1 MDVLTDDLTAT
12 AQEKDKAQD
21 VPLNPPPAEQKA
33 EPKAEPKPAPA
44 KPQKQKPAKAKA
56 VRAAKPA
63 KAKKAKHPPKPAV
76 KQPAKPVAKY
86 EVKENGKGD
95 AHDKLKPR
103 ANPVPVVKVLPV
115 APVKTVPAEEPAETA
130 VAEARTAPAE
140 PVLSKHFLEQQA
152 RQENEERA
160 SRERAAKVLEV
171 LMQSRQEAAA
181 EQPSE
186 KTAAAVPSKADEAV
200 KWSVFPVVK
209 KMTPKERSAFL
220 VKEVPADSAT
230 AKAVLK
236 NKDLRTILVFR
247 DGSVDLTDEMRA
259 EAQTLAKEAGKTKNS
274 RILLL
279 SYSRPSEQRS
289 GGERQLSLRR
299 ALAVRSALA
308 RAGVSSLRIEIRSQA
323 AKGAG
328 EKLPDR
334 VDILVDG

>member
-1 MDVLTDDLTAT
+1 MTEDLTAT
-12 AQEKDKAQD
+12 AQEKEKTQN
-21 VPLNPPPAEQKA
+21 VPLNPPAEQ
-33 EPKAEPKPAPA
+33 KPAPA
-44 KPQKQKPAKAKA
+44 KPQKTKPAKAKT
-56 VRAAKPA
+56 VRAQKPA
-63 KAKKAKHPPKPAV
+63 KAKKAKTPAKPAV

-115 APVKTVPAEEPAETA
+115 APVKTIPAEEPEEKS
-130 VAEARTAPAE
+130 VAEAQTPPAE
-140 PVLSKHFLEQQA
+140 PMLSKHFLAQQ
-152 RQENEERA
+152 ESEERA

-171 LMQSRQEAAA
+171 LTQSRQEAAA
-181 EQPSE
+181 EQPPE
-186 KTAAAVPSKADEAV
+186 QTAVKKTPSKTDEAV
-200 KWSVFPVVK
+200 KWSVFPVTK

-220 VKEVPADSAT
+220 VKEVPDDSAT

-247 DGSVDLTDEMRA
+247 DTSIDLTDEMRT
-259 EAQTLAKEAGKTKNS
+259 ELKTLAAEAGKTKNS

-279 SYSRPSEQRS
+279 SYSRPSAQRI
-289 GGERQLSLRR
+289 GGERQTSLRR

-308 RAGVSSLRIEIRSQA
+308 RAGISSLRIEIRSQA

>member
-1 MDVLTDDLTAT
+1 MTEDLTAT
-12 AQEKDKAQD
+12 AQEKEKTQN
-21 VPLNPPPAEQKA
+21 VPLNPPAKQ
-33 EPKAEPKPAPA
+33 KPAPA
-44 KPQKQKPAKAKA
+44 KPQKTKPAKAKT
-56 VRAAKPA
+56 VRAQKPA
-63 KAKKAKHPPKPAV
+63 KAKKAKTPAKPAV

-115 APVKTVPAEEPAETA
+115 APVKTIPAEEPEEKSVAETQTPP
-130 VAEARTAPAE
+130 VE
-140 PVLSKHFLEQQA
+140 PMLSKHFLAQQ
-152 RQENEERA
+152 ESEERA

-171 LMQSRQEAAA
+171 LKQSRREAAA

-186 KTAAAVPSKADEAV
+186 QTAVKKTLSKTDEAV
-200 KWSVFPVVK
+200 KWSVFPVTK

-220 VKEVPADSAT
+220 VKEVPDDSAT

-247 DGSVDLTDEMRA
+247 DTSIDLTDEMRT
-259 EAQTLAKEAGKTKNS
+259 ELKTLAAEAGKTKNS

-279 SYSRPSEQRS
+279 SYSRPSAQRI
-289 GGERQLSLRR
+289 GGERQTSLRR

-308 RAGVSSLRIEIRSQA
+308 RAGISSLRIEIRSQA

>member
-1 MDVLTDDLTAT
+1 MTEDLTAT
-12 AQEKDKAQD
+12 AQEKEKTQN
-21 VPLNPPPAEQKA
+21 VPLNPPAKQ
-33 EPKAEPKPAPA
+33 KPAPA
-44 KPQKQKPAKAKA
+44 KPQKTKPAKAKT
-56 VRAAKPA
+56 VRAQKPA
-63 KAKKAKHPPKPAV
+63 KAKKAKTPAKPAV

-115 APVKTVPAEEPAETA
+115 APVKTIPAEEPEEKSVAETQTPP
-130 VAEARTAPAE
+130 VE
-140 PVLSKHFLEQQA
+140 PMLSKHFLAQQ
-152 RQENEERA
+152 ESEERA

-171 LMQSRQEAAA
+171 LKQSRREAAA

-186 KTAAAVPSKADEAV
+186 QTAVKKTLSKTDEAV
-200 KWSVFPVVK
+200 KWSVFPVTK

-220 VKEVPADSAT
+220 VKEVPDDSAT

-247 DGSVDLTDEMRA
+247 DTSIDLTDEMRT
-259 EAQTLAKEAGKTKNS
+259 ELKTLAAETGKTKNS

-279 SYSRPSEQRS
+279 SYSRPSAQRI
-289 GGERQLSLRR
+289 GGERQTSLRR

-308 RAGVSSLRIEIRSQA
+308 RAGISSLRIEIRSQA

>member
-1 MDVLTDDLTAT
+1 MTEDLTAT
-12 AQEKDKAQD
+12 AQEKEKTQN
-21 VPLNPPPAEQKA
+21 VPLNPPAEQ
-33 EPKAEPKPAPA
+33 KPAPA
-44 KPQKQKPAKAKA
+44 KPQKTKPAKAKT
-56 VRAAKPA
+56 VRAQKPA
-63 KAKKAKHPPKPAV
+63 KAKKAKT
-76 KQPAKPVAKY
+76 PAKPVAKY

-103 ANPVPVVKVLPV
+103 ANPVPIVKVLPV
-115 APVKTVPAEEPAETA
+115 APVKTIPAEEPEEKS
-130 VAEARTAPAE
+130 VAEAQTAPAE
-140 PVLSKHFLEQQA
+140 PMLSKHFLAQQ
-152 RQENEERA
+152 ESEERA

-171 LMQSRQEAAA
+171 LKQSRREAAA

-186 KTAAAVPSKADEAV
+186 QTAVKKTLSKTDEAV
-200 KWSVFPVVK
+200 KWSVFPVTK

-220 VKEVPADSAT
+220 VKEVPDDSAT

-247 DGSVDLTDEMRA
+247 DTSIDLTDEMRT
-259 EAQTLAKEAGKTKNS
+259 ELKTLAAEAGKTKNS

-279 SYSRPSEQRS
+279 SYSRPSAQRI
-289 GGERQLSLRR
+289 GGERQTSLRR

-308 RAGVSSLRIEIRSQA
+308 RAGISSLRIEIRSQA